1 MFQRGCSDAAGS
13 RNSAG
18 SLPAIHLGGRPYP
31 DHVLPDSGSM
41 YFGVRLRLSPSL
53 CCRGKASLI
62 SSRQISY
69 IIII

>member
-1 MFQRGCSDAAGS
+1 
-13 RNSAG
+13 
-18 SLPAIHLGGRPYP
+18 
-31 DHVLPDSGSM
+31 M